1 MKTSKH
7 TSFRALFS
15 DTKKPSGQ
23 DDGFLYCAIVAD
35 EEESTSKVPVYN
47 PLSKNFT
54 GEEIA
59 ELRGTAVLSLKG
71 EYHRI
76 LAKQPFVV

>member
-1 MKTSKH
+1 LVKGRFH
-7 TSFRALFS
+7 LR
-15 DTKKPSGQ
+15 
-23 DDGFLYCAIVAD
+23 YVIVATVRREHFD
-35 EEESTSKVPVYN
+35 VPIYN
-47 PLSKNFT
+47 PLSKNFRD
-54 GEEIA
+54 EEIA

>member
-1 MKTSKH
+1 MQYLREY
-7 TSFRALFS
+7 F
-15 DTKKPSGQ
+15 D
-23 DDGFLYCAIVAD
+23 
-35 EEESTSKVPVYN
+35 VPIYN

-54 GEEIA
+54 DEEIA
-59 ELRGTAVLSLKG
+59 ELRNAAVLSLKG